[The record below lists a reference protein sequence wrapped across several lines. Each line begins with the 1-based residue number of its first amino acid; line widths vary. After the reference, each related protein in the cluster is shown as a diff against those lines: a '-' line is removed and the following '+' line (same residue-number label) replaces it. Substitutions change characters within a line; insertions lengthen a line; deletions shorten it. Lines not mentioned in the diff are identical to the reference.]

1 MKLYEYI
8 ETYFKNKENTNL
20 KIIYQYFDS
29 LIIFLNKIK
38 NNNSNIFNFE
48 FEKELKTQDFI
59 NIIHLEY
66 NNFYNDFIKFL
77 NFTGKYDESN
87 NNLML
92 NLNHYLINNL
102 NFKEKE
108 EIYNQYIYNS
118 NIETLNKNL
127 NSTIAIGDIHGDFLT
142 VLNIL
147 SDFDDLANVKN
158 IILLGDIFDCFNNGV
173 NICYQELKEINYDK
187 TYEIISF
194 ASFCQIILMFG
205 LFYLTFE
212 KNIKIYWVLGNH
224 DINYG
229 FLYFHSLIFYL
240 YGLDHFYIHIKANGE
255 RIEDENINLIIS
267 TNIKYNDYYFVHEP
281 DKKILK
287 NEYVYLTIYKCMIFL
302 FKFQNIQCQKQFIKL
317 YDIYNQNKDK
327 KDTIKHKKLNSY
339 LNPIMPEI
347 NKINDFHYNFEINYD
362 ETKKNILFL
371 MNYFTMLKQ
380 TTSDKNYY
388 FHILVYTD
396 NKIDEIEFLD
406 IKTIYKFEFS
416 LNNFNF
422 LFILSENDKIF
433 KDIKEDEDLKY
444 IIISSSLINV
454 IVPSDNLEI
463 QFNKMMKITNDD
475 KYKNKI
481 FNDKKI
487 KFDFNNLDDFIN
499 NFCLNCKGEYFK
511 TTFKKIQYNLK
522 IDTNKLIIYICK
534 YIEQYSNEKTKTNK
548 ENKKLNK
555 LEYSLLTNLFIK
567 EKNKK
572 DYETLKPY
580 LCFIIG
586 NKKIYENKKEEIY
599 NIKNQEIKFI
609 KLKPLIYGHINNINY
624 INQKINLSQYLIF
637 PDEIKNYDYCE
648 FNEKIKIL
656 LNSNIIKDE
665 DYCLDNTTSYFKINE
680 SKKSYIN
687 MMKKNLLICEYR
699 NKEDIIKL
707 KERIKEIY
715 KGKTII
721 NKYYNTIFNIFDSYD
736 IYYFYDVNFK
746 KDYIIH
752 NNNMLKYWISTII
765 KIEFKNSKIINQY

>member
-29 LIIFLNKIK
+29 LIVFLNKIK
-38 NNNSNIFNFE
+38 NNNSNIFNYD
-48 FEKELKTQDFI
+48 KELKTLDFI
-59 NIIHLEY
+59 NNIHLEY
-66 NNFYNDFIKFL
+66 NNFYTEFIKFL
-77 NFTGKYDESN
+77 NFTGKSDDLN
-87 NNLML
+87 N
-92 NLNHYLINNL
+92 YLINNL

-108 EIYNQYIYNS
+108 EIYNRFIYNS
-118 NIETLNKNL
+118 NVETLNKNL

-142 VLNIL
+142 ILNIL
-147 SDFDDLANVKN
+147 SDFDDLADIKN

-173 NICYQELKEINYDK
+173 NTCYQDLKEVNYDK

-194 ASFCQIILMFG
+194 ASFFQIILMFG
-205 LFYLTFE
+205 LFYLMFY

-240 YGLDHFYIHIKANGE
+240 YGLDHFYNHINKENGE

-281 DKKILK
+281 DKKVLK
-287 NEYVYLTIYKCMIFL
+287 NDYVYSTIYKCIIFL
-302 FKFQNIQCQKQFIKL
+302 FKFQNIQCKKQFIKL

-347 NKINDFHYNFEINYD
+347 NKIIDFHYNFEINYD

-380 TTSDKNYY
+380 ATKDQKTTDKIYY

-396 NKIDEIEFLD
+396 NKIDEIEYLD
-406 IKTIYKFEFS
+406 IKIIHKFEFS
-416 LNNFNF
+416 LDNFNF
-422 LFILSENDKIF
+422 LFILSENDKII
-433 KDIKEDEDLKY
+433 KDIKEDEELKY
-444 IIISSSLINV
+444 INISSSLNNV

-463 QFNKMMKITNDD
+463 QFIKLMKIMNDD
-475 KYKNKI
+475 NYKNKI

-487 KFDFNNLDDFIN
+487 KFDFRNLDDFIN

-511 TTFKKIQYNLK
+511 GSFTSKTFNIKIINKTKIINFIYKKIN
-522 IDTNKLIIYICK
+522 
-534 YIEQYSNEKTKTNK
+534 QYSNEKTKTNK

-555 LEYSLLTNLFIK
+555 LEYSLLTNLFIE

-572 DYETLKPY
+572 DYELLKPY
-580 LCFIIG
+580 LYFICG
-586 NKKIYENKKEEIY
+586 NQEIYENKKEEIY
-599 NIKNQEIKFI
+599 SIKNQEIKFN
-609 KLKPLIYGHINNINY
+609 KLKPLIYGHLNNITY

-648 FNEKIKIL
+648 FNEKIKFL
-656 LNSNIIKDE
+656 LNSNIIKDD

-687 MMKKNLLICEYR
+687 MMKKNLLSCEYR

-707 KERIKEIY
+707 KERIKEIH
-715 KGKTII
+715 KSKTMT
-721 NKYYNTIFNIFDSYD
+721 NKDYNTIFNIFDSYD
-736 IYYFYDVNFK
+736 IYYFYDTKLK
-746 KDYIIH
+746 KQYINH
-752 NNNMLKYWISTII
+752 NNNMLKYWVSTII
-765 KIEFKNSKIINQY
+765 KIEFINSKDIIFY